1 MLRHQRVALAGRPET
16 AVRQFRL
23 LSFNIQAGSETTA
36 YRHYFTRGGQHG
48 VGRESQEL
56 TLRAIADL
64 FEEFDIV
71 ALQEIDG
78 GSLRSRFVNQVQY
91 LADHA
96 GFPHWYSQRN
106 RDLGV
111 LGQHG
116 NGVLSRFA
124 PWVVED
130 HRLPGAIPGR
140 GALVLRFGNEEES
153 LTIVCAH
160 LSLGRRAR
168 WLQLEYL
175 AELVSQYE
183 NVILMGDLNTSRYQL
198 LRNSPLRDTDLVA
211 PSLNHWTYP
220 SWKPSQA
227 LDHILVSSHL
237 RASDGRT
244 LGSVSSDHLPI
255 ALNVQI
261 PPTMRLGVEAD

>member
-1 MLRHQRVALAGRPET
+1 MLRHQHVALARRPEQQ
-16 AVRQFRL
+16 VRAFRL
-23 LSFNIQAGSETTA
+23 LSFNIQAGIETSA
-36 YRHYFTRGGQHG
+36 YRHYFTRGWQHF
-48 VGRESQEL
+48 VGRETQGPA
-56 TLRAIADL
+56 LRAIADL

-71 ALQEIDG
+71 ALQEIDS
-78 GSLRSRFVNQVQY
+78 GSLRSRFVHQVEY

-96 GFPHWYSQRN
+96 DFPYWYSQRN

-140 GALVLRFGNEEES
+140 GALVLRFGDEADS
-153 LTIVCAH
+153 LTIICAH

-175 AELVSQYE
+175 SELVEQYE
-183 NVILMGDLNTSRYQL
+183 NVVLMGDLNTSRYQL
-198 LRNSPLRDTDLVA
+198 LHSSPLRRTNLMA

-237 RASDGRT
+237 NATAGRT
-244 LGSVSSDHLPI
+244 LGCMSSDHLPI
-255 ALNVQI
+255 ALNLEIPDTVQ
-261 PPTMRLGVEAD
+261 V